1 MTHEEFIIKYYIRL
15 QELQREVDNAEEVT
29 IRLELVKGTTLLL
42 TSKQGN
48 PKIYEYK
55 DDTGKV
61 RFIKTQ
67 Y

>member
-1 MTHEEFIIKYYIRL
+1 MTHKEFIIKYYIRL
-15 QELQREVDNAEEVT
+15 KELQKELDERQEIT
-29 IRLELVKGTTLLL
+29 RRLELVNGKKLLL
-42 TSKQGN
+42 TFKKGN

-55 DDTGKV
+55 NDEGKI

>member
-1 MTHEEFIIKYYIRL
+1 MTHKEFIIKYYIRL
-15 QELQREVDNAEEVT
+15 KELQRELDERQEIT
-29 IRLELVKGTTLLL
+29 RRLELVNGKTLLL

-61 RFIKTQ
+61 RFIRTQ